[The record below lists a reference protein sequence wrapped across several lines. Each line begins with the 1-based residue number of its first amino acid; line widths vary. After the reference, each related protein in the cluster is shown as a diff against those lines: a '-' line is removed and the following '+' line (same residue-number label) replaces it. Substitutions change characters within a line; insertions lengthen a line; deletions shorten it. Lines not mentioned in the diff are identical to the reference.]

1 MILPDLCESKNKGQA
16 DSAVWPTF
24 KPICWDAAYN
34 HPRLQP
40 TKVVYLPSVL
50 LLQYDDDRAVND
62 N

>member
-1 MILPDLCESKNKGQA
+1 MKVKGQA

-24 KPICWDAAYN
+24 KPTCWDAAYN

>member
-1 MILPDLCESKNKGQA
+1 MKVKTRVRLTVQYGRLLNRFAG
-16 DSAVWPTF
+16 V
-24 KPICWDAAYN
+24 AAYN

-50 LLQYDDDRAVND
+50 LLQYDDDSAVND